1 MVYNLE
7 RIIDYIIR
15 EDMEEEIE
23 MNIQEAKNLIRMG
36 MDLLTVIRITGLK
49 WEEIN
54 SIKRYMN

>member
-36 MDLLTVIRITGLK
+36 MDLLTVIKITGLE